1 MIKKKIIVSSCDS
14 KYFNL
19 LTELFLSLKNKN
31 IMDEYNFGVLN
42 TGMNQN
48 QINYLKDNNVIIKE
62 AIWNAKV
69 PEYKILGRD
78 HLKTRCILCWL
89 QDIFSLRNNLSIV
102 L

>member
-69 PEYKILGRD
+69 PEYKILGRN
-78 HLKTRCILCWL
+78 HLKTQVARAYIYLVRC
-89 QDIFSLRNNLSIV
+89 
-102 L
+102 